1 MEQESMRSEILSWIK
16 AIVLAVVVTAACKY
30 FFFAG
35 VVVHGESMLP
45 TFEDKDK
52 VIVSK
57 MTQIER
63 FDQIVF
69 HAPDSEDNYIKRVI
83 GVPGDEVEMKD
94 DILYINGKP
103 TAEPYL
109 DENKKSLMI
118 GQKLTADFTLA
129 ELTAHDTVPDG
140 YLFVLGDNRTVS
152 KDSRIF
158 GLIREDSV
166 IGEVQLRFYPLSSIE
181 AY

>member
-1 MEQESMRSEILSWIK
+1 MEQESMRAEILSWIK

-30 FFFAG
+30 FFFEG

-45 TFEDKDK
+45 TFEDNDK

-57 MTQIER
+57 MTNVER

-83 GVPGDEVEMKD
+83 GVPGDAVEMKD
-94 DILYINGKP
+94 DVLYINKK
-103 TAEPYL
+103 AVDEPYL
-109 DENKKSLMI
+109 EENKESLII

-140 YLFVLGDNRTVS
+140 YLFVLGDNRSVS
-152 KDSRIF
+152 KDSRTF

-166 IGEVQLRFYPLSSIE
+166 IGEVQLRFYPLSSIK

>member
-1 MEQESMRSEILSWIK
+1 MGQESMRAEILSWMK
-16 AIVLAVVVTAACKY
+16 AIVLAIVVTAVCKY

-45 TFEDKDK
+45 TFEDNDK

-57 MTQIER
+57 MTEIER

-83 GVPGDEVEMKD
+83 GVPGDTVEMMED
-94 DILYINGKP
+94 VLYINGK
-103 TAEPYL
+103 AMDEPYL
-109 DENKKSLMI
+109 DENKESLMI
-118 GQKLTADFTLA
+118 GQKLTADFTLE

-140 YLFVLGDNRTVS
+140 YLFVLGDNRTVKQRQS
-152 KDSRIF
+152 DFRFNSRGF
-158 GLIREDSV
+158 GDW
-166 IGEVQLRFYPLSSIE
+166 
-181 AY
+181 